1 MALVNQRYRK
11 VERNGS
17 LGSGA
22 YGVVYKALDLHTHR
36 SVALKKIKL
45 ELDEEGIPSTTLREV
60 VFLKQLTH
68 PNVVRLED
76 VVYEE
81 GKLFLVF
88 EFMDKDLR
96 KYMDQ
101 VEGPLDPAL
110 VQSYSRQ
117 LLQGL
122 YYCHSRGVMHRDLKP
137 HNLLVARDGTL
148 KIADFGLARAFVPPS
163 RPLTTEVV
171 TRWYRSPE
179 LLLGSNTYSPSV
191 DVWSVATIIAEMATK
206 KALFPAECE
215 IEQLH
220 VIFRLLGTPNE
231 EIWPDITNLPFW
243 RNNFPEWRT
252 PRLRAELRDFCAE
265 GVDLIERMLVYDPS
279 RRITAKD
286 ALQHEYIAGRP
297 LSIL

>member
-1 MALVNQRYRK
+1 MH
-11 VERNGS
+11 S
-17 LGSGA
+17 LGS
-22 YGVVYKALDLHTHR
+22 
-36 SVALKKIKL
+36 SIVALL
-45 ELDEEGIPSTTLREV
+45 TLLVACVLSTTA
-60 VFLKQLTH
+60 H
-68 PNVVRLED
+68 RLED

-101 VEGPLDPAL
+101 VDGPLDPAL

-122 YYCHSRGVMHRDLKP
+122 HYCHSRGVMHRDLKP

-220 VIFRLLGTPNE
+220 VIFRMLGTPNE
-231 EIWPDITNLPFW
+231 EIWPDIVNLPFW
-243 RNNFPEWRT
+243 RNSFPNWRV
-252 PRLRAELRDFCAE
+252 PRLRAELKDFCPE
-265 GVDLIERMLVYDPS
+265 GIDLIEVSYPSSCNAWSAFSSVFSRFVLFWLFEQRMLVYDPS

-286 ALQHEYIAGRP
+286 ALQHEYIVPQP
-297 LSIL
+297 LGPGSII